1 MKIFKVNK
9 YLSLKLEGN
18 KTNIYVQ
25 GKLFRQCKFLLLS
38 IQVDKVSSFDIID
51 SIDEAEEKLDK
62 SLEENNGTSPI
73 SYEDEFWGHCS
84 NLQVWYEN
92 AYNTKLLHRN
102 LAFPLLRRLTEV
114 GDSLAKRVFTEEI
127 AKRLES
133 GSPSVVRFLIEE
145 KYFHYAINYI
155 ILKHPFYGLIEGLKG
170 F

>member
-1 MKIFKVNK
+1 
-9 YLSLKLEGN
+9 
-18 KTNIYVQ
+18 
-25 GKLFRQCKFLLLS
+25 
-38 IQVDKVSSFDIID
+38 
-51 SIDEAEEKLDK
+51 
-62 SLEENNGTSPI
+62 
-73 SYEDEFWGHCS
+73 
-84 NLQVWYEN
+84 VWYEN